1 VNPIRGAAGGK
12 DPGDEPLLVE
22 FAIVERLGAGAKN
35 VPAPTVR
42 AGVEG
47 KRVGL
52 QQNDETIVFGE
63 DGLSRCA
70 RGGRWQARM
79 LGTSRSATS
88 AKMRRPLLIVR

>member
-1 VNPIRGAAGGK
+1 MNPVRVAEGVE
-12 DPGDEPLLVE
+12 DTGDEPIFAEL
-22 FAIVERLGAGAKN
+22 AIVERIRARAKN
-35 VPAPTVR
+35 AHTPAER
-42 AGVEG
+42 AGMEG

-52 QQNDETIVFGE
+52 EQNDEFIVFGE
-63 DGLSRCA
+63 DGLSLCA